1 VPPSARVLS
10 ARKQSQMNGTLQREI
25 DAGILRDACACQRSL
40 RLVRY
45 LHAYQ
50 KNGAESELQYFFH
63 PTTNEIGDSRAQ
75 FRLCFSDSHKIK
87 VKGYR
92 RWCFR
97 AL

>member
-1 VPPSARVLS
+1 MHVL
-10 ARKQSQMNGTLQREI
+10 ANALCALCGTFMLTKKT
-25 DAGILRDACACQRSL
+25 
-40 RLVRY
+40 
-45 LHAYQ
+45 

>member
-1 VPPSARVLS
+1 MPPSARVLS

-50 KNGAESELQYFFH
+50 KNKKTVLNRSSNTFF
-63 PTTNEIGDSRAQ
+63 TQQRM
-75 FRLCFSDSHKIK
+75 R
-87 VKGYR
+87 
-92 RWCFR
+92 
-97 AL
+97 